1 MYENVYKCDKQGEQG
16 DANHDDDDHDLDHDD
31 DDDDDVDDD
40 DDDDDDV
47 NENENETLTFS
58 SLHSTLRSPAA
69 KQYLLPASPSWK
81 SFLNNGNF
89 CPILRRN
96 FSADPSCKS
105 GFFEKWQ
112 FFSS

>member
-1 MYENVYKCDKQGEQG
+1 MYKNVYKCDKQGEQG

-31 DDDDDVDDD
+31 DDDD
-40 DDDDDDV
+40 
-47 NENENETLTFS
+47 ENEILTFS

-105 GFFEKWQ
+105 GFF
-112 FFSS
+112 